1 MEVTGV
7 LDEAAKLITV
17 LAAANMNVWALLIVC
32 LAWVLVEHMRCARDV
47 KIASIEHGETNPV
60 PPDKRARS
68 GRHKKNRRG

>member
-1 MEVTGV
+1 MEVTDIV
-7 LDEAAKLITV
+7 NAMAKLISV
-17 LAAANMNVWALLIVC
+17 LAAVNINVWALLIVC
-32 LAWVLVEHMRCARDV
+32 LAWVLVERMRCTRDV